1 MPVFKTHANADILC
15 PDKVEKRASI
25 TPDRLI
31 RDKCHDSVT
40 LEVSQLVT
48 QLLLQ
53 LDRDRHKMCKT
64 VYSIN
69 IVTSMFI
76 LVFLQKT
83 LTGPFKKT
91 MNHSQIT
98 TENITKTPR
107 NMLLI

>member
-53 LDRDRHKMCKT
+53 LDRDRHKMCKNAKT

-76 LVFLQKT
+76 LVF
-83 LTGPFKKT
+83 F
-91 MNHSQIT
+91 
-98 TENITKTPR
+98 TKDPDWAF
-107 NMLLI
+107 